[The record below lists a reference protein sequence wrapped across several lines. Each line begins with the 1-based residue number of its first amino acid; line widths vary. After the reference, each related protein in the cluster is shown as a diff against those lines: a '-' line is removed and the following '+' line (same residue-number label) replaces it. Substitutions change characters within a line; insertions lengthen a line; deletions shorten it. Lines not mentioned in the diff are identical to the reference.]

1 MPYYDTTSVITL
13 AGGGNVGLGGILSAG
28 VDLFDYART
37 GKGFSSPLAAGLAAA
52 NLIGN
57 VRGLSREGA
66 RAGGFNLLKSTIG
79 GISGSTLAEWQT
91 QFSQIGDNMAV
102 QTSLPSKEQKISNKE
117 LLNFFQLFYKT
128 Q

>member
-1 MPYYDTTSVITL
+1 MEIPKDLVILPITILHPSITL

-37 GKGFSSPLAAGLAAA
+37 GKGFSSSLAAGLAAA

-66 RAGGFNLLKSTIG
+66 RAGGFNL
-79 GISGSTLAEWQT
+79 
-91 QFSQIGDNMAV
+91 F
-102 QTSLPSKEQKISNKE
+102 QKYNRG
-117 LLNFFQLFYKT
+117 N
-128 Q
+128 